1 MFACAADALAR
12 GSAIFGLGRV
22 KKPMRS
28 PHGIRS
34 IIRSIIMMAS
44 AQQCQQQTAAQG
56 CRREERQKGSAA
68 AIQTGSSSTGLRATL
83 VLPTLT
89 ASVPSDTSRGAR
101 RASRLGTS

>member
-22 KKPMRS
+22 KKPMRR

-34 IIRSIIMMAS
+34 TIRSIIMMAS

-56 CRREERQKGSAA
+56 CRRERRQKGSAA
-68 AIQTGSSSTGLRATL
+68 AIQTGPSSNAL

>member
-1 MFACAADALAR
+1 MMSRLFACAANALAR

-56 CRREERQKGSAA
+56 CRRERRQKGSAA
-68 AIQTGSSSTGLRATL
+68 AIQTGPAAMRSSSLPLPLACRQTL
-83 VLPTLT
+83 AGVLDVL
-89 ASVPSDTSRGAR
+89 VG
-101 RASRLGTS
+101 